1 MIILFII
8 VLFCLYIYSIILYKK
23 QSFIEMFN
31 SQCQRTDA
39 GIPNT
44 IYNQLLFLDK
54 KLDSLEG
61 SYSPGKDKNKSKY
74 IDQLNKMEKK
84 YDWMANHYAKII
96 NPDKKAQANANA
108 AAEKKILSDNAKNQ
122 ALAKAKYKKSFKPG
136 AGALSLDAGSAEDKN
151 NFRKAQKDPNGRKNR
166 ALGGMKKKAKSKK
179 EKKQVAKANGKGP
192 SGIPPKQNTSV
203 PSGPTIS
210 DNSFGAAFA

>member
-23 QSFIEMFN
+23 QTFIEMFN

-44 IYNQLLFLDK
+44 IYNQLLYLDK
-54 KLDSLEG
+54 KLDSLQS
-61 SYSPGKDKNKSKY
+61 SYNPGKNKNKSKY
-74 IDQLNKMEKK
+74 IDELNKMEKK
-84 YDWMANHYAKII
+84 YDWMANHYAKIVS
-96 NPDKKAQANANA
+96 PDKKAQSNANA
-108 AAEKKILSDNAKNQ
+108 AAEKNIVSNNAKSQ
-122 ALAKAKYKKSFKPG
+122 ALAKAKYKKHFKPG
-136 AGALSLDAGSAEDKN
+136 AAALSLDVGSAKEQN

-166 ALGGMKKKAKSKK
+166 ALAGMKKKAKSKK
-179 EKKQVAKANGKGP
+179 EKKQVAKASGKGP
-192 SGIPPKQNTSV
+192 GGIPPKQNTSV
-203 PSGPTIS
+203 PSGPPIS